1 MTFNSINKLNL
12 LSLNKLSKI
21 KYSLHKKWTHSYI
34 DLMITIN
41 YYRVNIID
49 SNSII
54 FNILKIK
61 EIRVT
66 TLGILYGIIFLL
78 CN

>member
-1 MTFNSINKLNL
+1 
-12 LSLNKLSKI
+12 
-21 KYSLHKKWTHSYI
+21 
-34 DLMITIN
+34 MITIN

-66 TLGILYGIIFLL
+66 TLGILYGIIFFIM
-78 CN
+78 